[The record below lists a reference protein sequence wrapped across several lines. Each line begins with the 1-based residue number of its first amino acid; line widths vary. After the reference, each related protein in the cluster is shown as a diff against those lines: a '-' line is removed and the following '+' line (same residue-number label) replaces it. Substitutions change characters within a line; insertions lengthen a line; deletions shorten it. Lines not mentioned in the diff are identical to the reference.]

1 MRRQCC
7 GFTLVEVSL
16 ASCLA
21 VLLAALAM
29 PSLEH
34 QRLKAGR
41 ADGTSTLSRLQQ
53 AQEQYR
59 ATSGLY
65 ATSLAGLGAHARS
78 PQGRYVIDL
87 SSQPDG
93 YVATAHASGSQSSDM
108 ACQTLTLTVRQ
119 GFASYGPD
127 ARCWG
132 Q

>member
-1 MRRQCC
+1 MRPQCR

-16 ASCLA
+16 VSCLA

-29 PSLEH
+29 PSFER

-41 ADGTSTLSRLQQ
+41 ADGTSTLSRLQH
-53 AQEQYR
+53 AQEQHR

-78 PQGRYVIDL
+78 PDGRYIIDL

-93 YVATAHASGSQSSDM
+93 YVVTAHASGSQSSDT
-108 ACQTLTLTVRQ
+108 ACQTLTLTVQQ
-119 GFASYGPD
+119 GFASYGPG
-127 ARCWG
+127 AQCWG